1 MRRIWCG
8 LLCLLLASCA
18 AEPKAWTRPDGRP
31 INSTQLE
38 LDRTACKGEVDKA
51 NMAGKHDSSVDMPL
65 GMDPQDMRV
74 FKSCMAARGYLAAA
88 GN

>member
-1 MRRIWCG
+1 MRRFWCG
-8 LLCLLLASCA
+8 LLCLFLAGCA
-18 AEPKAWTRPDGRP
+18 AEPKGWTRPDGRS

-38 LDRTACKGEVDKA
+38 MDRTACKGEVDKA

-74 FKSCMAARGYLAAA
+74 FKGCMASHGYLAA
-88 GN
+88 GDK

>member
-1 MRRIWCG
+1 MRVRL

-18 AEPKAWTRPDGRP
+18 AEPKDWTRPDGHA
-31 INSTQLE
+31 ISSAQLQ
-38 LDRTACKGEVDKA
+38 LDKTACKGEVDKA
-51 NMAGKHDSSVDMPL
+51 NMNGNSNISSVDMPL

-74 FKSCMAARGYLAAA
+74 FKGCMAARGYLAAA